1 MRLTFLGTAAS
12 EGYPDPFCDCENCEA
27 ARSLGGPSLRK
38 RSAALVNDD
47 LLLDFGPD
55 LLGAALFHGVPL
67 TRVQYCLLTHE
78 HSDHLDPSHFES
90 RQNACG
96 PNGTPHLHFYATAG
110 ALNLIAARFGVGPF
124 PEGFDSAPVAE
135 RLNLS
140 GHAVTPFQEL
150 AFGPYRVLS
159 LLANHGSGKL
169 LPLVYVVEEAG
180 RRLLYCTD
188 TGPLPEETWTAL
200 RAFGRPIHVVAL
212 DHTFGL
218 KPARDGHLNR
228 EQFVSQI
235 ERLRAEHV
243 LAERAR
249 VFAHHLGHHSNPPHP
264 GLVEVAARSGYEVA
278 YDGLTVT
285 V

>member
-1 MRLTFLGTAAS
+1 L
-12 EGYPDPFCDCENCEA
+12 
-27 ARSLGGPSLRK
+27 ARVR
-38 RSAALVNDD
+38 
-47 LLLDFGPD
+47 
-55 LLGAALFHGVPL
+55 
-67 TRVQYCLLTHE
+67 YCLLTHE
-78 HSDHLDPSHFES
+78 HSDHLDLSNFES
-90 RQNACG
+90 RHNASG
-96 PNGTPHLHFYATAG
+96 PNGTPHLQFYATAD
-110 ALNLIAARFGVGPF
+110 ALNLVATRFGVGPF
-124 PEGFDSAPVAE
+124 PGGFDNARVAE

-140 GHAVTPFQEL
+140 AHAVTPFQKLE
-150 AFGPYRVLS
+150 FGPYHVFS

-218 KPARDGHLNR
+218 KPAREGHLNR
-228 EQFVSQI
+228 DQFVSQI

-243 LAERAR
+243 LAEDAR
-249 VFAHHLGHHSNPPHP
+249 VFAHHLGHHSNPSHP
-264 GLVEVAARSGYEVA
+264 GLVEVTARDGYDVA